1 LDRREGLFTPFSN
14 QTAISIIAD
23 TAGNPWI
30 ITPERVIMQ
39 WNSTHFV
46 RKTDG
51 DRKAMAIAAG
61 PRGEIYYL
69 DEREADDGYMV
80 EKYDR
85 KKQEWATM
93 LGSGAS

>member
-1 LDRREGLFTPFSN
+1 
-14 QTAISIIAD
+14 
-23 TAGNPWI
+23 
-30 ITPERVIMQ
+30 
-39 WNSTHFV
+39 
-46 RKTDG
+46 
-51 DRKAMAIAAG
+51 MAIAAG